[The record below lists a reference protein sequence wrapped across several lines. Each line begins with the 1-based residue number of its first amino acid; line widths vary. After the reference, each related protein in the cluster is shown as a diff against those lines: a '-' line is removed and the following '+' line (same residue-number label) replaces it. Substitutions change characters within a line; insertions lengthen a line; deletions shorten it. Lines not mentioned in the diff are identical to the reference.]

1 MQNTGG
7 PLPLL
12 FSLLSLLVAACSL
25 AWNVYTNRR
34 QEAAPEVKIDWALNS
49 ESQNKNTPGAS
60 DDEGAYVQQVHDP
73 YVIVRVANSGRG
85 QVDISQITFLSEYGH
100 QGTAIGKRSDPPLPH
115 TLEGGSERD
124 WQFRF
129 DTILATLHLT
139 RREAEKV
146 HAVVRL
152 GTGKTVKTDKVSLG
166 SLFRLLGSVTWH
178 DRGTPEWRNA
188 ID

>member
-12 FSLLSLLVAACSL
+12 FSLLSLLVAVSSL
-25 AWNVYTNRR
+25 VWNVYTNRR
-34 QEAAPEVKIDWALNS
+34 QEAAPDVKIDWALNPD
-49 ESQNKNTPGAS
+49 SQ
-60 DDEGAYVQQVHDP
+60 DEMTSGNDVDCSYIQQRHDP
-73 YVIVRVANSGRG
+73 YITVRVANSGRG
-85 QVDISQITFLSEYGH
+85 QVDISQITFHSEYGH
-100 QGTAIGKRSDPPLPH
+100 QATAIGKRSQPPLPH

-129 DTILATLHLT
+129 DTVLATLNLT

-146 HAVVRL
+146 YAVVRL
-152 GTGKTVKTDKVSLG
+152 GTGKTVNTDKVSLG
-166 SLFRLLGSVTWH
+166 DLFRLLGSVTWH
-178 DRGTPEWRNA
+178 DRGIPEWKNA

>member
-12 FSLLSLLVAACSL
+12 FSLLSLLVAASSL

-34 QEAAPEVKIDWALNS
+34 QEAAPEVKIDWALNP
-49 ESQNKNTPGAS
+49 TPQDDVTAGS
-60 DDEGAYVQQVHDP
+60 DGDRSHVQQRHDP
-73 YVIVRVANSGRG
+73 YITVRVANSGRG
-85 QVDISQITFLSEYGH
+85 QVDISQITFRSEYGY
-100 QGTAIGKRSDPPLPH
+100 QGTAIGKRSHPPLPH

-129 DTILATLHLT
+129 DTVLATLHLT
-139 RREAEKV
+139 RREAEKIY
-146 HAVVRL
+146 AVVRL
-152 GTGKTVKTDKVSLG
+152 GTGKTVNSDKVYLG
-166 SLFRLLGSVTWH
+166 ELFRLLGSVTWH